1 MTNRTV
7 RQPELGTCAVQ
18 HWPYA
23 HMYRPYKLPCSLVAS
38 ALIWSGLM
46 YIRRSSIAPSSIAG
60 VKCVRPARIRRRNLH
75 MSAYSLLT
83 SVKCRHL
90 AYSQWRREEVGGR
103 AILYVFG
110 MESGVVRSKLC
121 LSVEDSCCIQ
131 YHSWRISVL
140 GYFYVGSVRGEV
152 SQTSTT
158 LPLHL

>member
-1 MTNRTV
+1 MRSAALAVRTHV
-7 RQPELGTCAVQ
+7 PPIQVAVQ
-18 HWPYA
+18 SSRFCADLVRINVHTP
-23 HMYRPYKLPCSLVAS
+23 LVDCSKQHR
-38 ALIWSGLM
+38 G
-46 YIRRSSIAPSSIAG
+46 RE
-60 VKCVRPARIRRRNLH
+60 VRTTRAQRRRNLH